1 MCVCVCSSF
10 FARGECNRGVLC
22 PFQHEMPPGGDLAQQ
37 NFKDRYY
44 GNADPVAL
52 KMLRRVTSSPGL
64 LMPPDDKSI
73 TTLWLGGLDGD
84 TTEDELR
91 ARFYPFGEL
100 QSIRVITA
108 KSCAFVTFQSRV
120 AAEEAAKK
128 LHEKLQIRG
137 SFIKMS
143 WGKPKGDRDQ
153 QQAAAAAASSSSSSG
168 GASSSGGPPGVVGF
182 GPPGVS
188 RPAPPPGISFPAPP
202 PGIGQLNLAAAD
214 PRQNASKLPM

>member
-1 MCVCVCSSF
+1 
-10 FARGECNRGVLC
+10 
-22 PFQHEMPPGGDLAQQ
+22 
-37 NFKDRYY
+37 
-44 GNADPVAL
+44 
-52 KMLRRVTSSPGL
+52 MLN
-64 LMPPDDKSI
+64 PPDDKSI

-91 ARFYPFGEL
+91 VRFYPFGEL
-100 QSIRVITA
+100 QSIRIVAA

-128 LHEKLQIRG
+128 LHDKLQIRG
-137 SFIKMS
+137 TPVKMS
-143 WGKPKGDRDQ
+143 WGKPKGD
-153 QQAAAAAASSSSSSG
+153 AAAAAASSSS
-168 GASSSGGPPGVVGF
+168 AAAAGGPPGVAGF